1 MYVSS
6 SVMPISFHIS
16 APGFLEVGH
25 SSTLKGCPYL
35 FHSMLNRHPLPF
47 PNHLLKLCWPPSKI
61 LLSRTFSTSPSL
73 ELEVYLAYF
82 MWFLLLSS
90 SIIYVEL
97 IEICRIYP
105 PVSKCSQSNQ
115 SQGNIHGNTKI
126 CLFPPCPSTYTG
138 IICIVISNS
147 SNSHVTINY
156 NQVSTHT
163 NNTSLLYIE

>member
-1 MYVSS
+1 MLRSS
-6 SVMPISFHIS
+6 PRVCIQFNDAHFLSHFHS
-16 APGFLEVGH
+16 RFLSEVHH

-47 PNHLLKLCWPPSKI
+47 LNHLSKLCWPPSKI
-61 LLSRTFSTSPSL
+61 LLSRTFPPSPSL

-82 MWFLLLSS
+82 MWFLLLFS
-90 SIIYVEL
+90 SINYIEL

-126 CLFPPCPSTYTG
+126 CLFPPSPSTYTG
-138 IICIVISNS
+138 VIY
-147 SNSHVTINY
+147 V
-156 NQVSTHT
+156 
-163 NNTSLLYIE
+163 